1 MSISFN
7 IDSGVFSD
15 VLERLAVKGKHNN
28 GSVLSTSSF
37 NTEFLA
43 RFENDTMTIINGDSI
58 WFGQIKIPIANL
70 VCNDDNEFSAEADRL
85 LPFLKSL
92 SGLLSVNIDN
102 HITISNGT
110 KSFSLPK
117 LHLHPHIDAIN
128 RIVAMTKAYAYEE
141 TLQNLFGFGD
151 TKFEG
156 AFKMSKGDFEG
167 IIKIPTLLDL
177 AAMKAY
183 ALGGRAKWKD
193 YVDLYFI
200 IKDHAGLKEISKRA
214 KEIFKTFFNEK
225 LFREQLSYFKDIDDS
240 EKLEYMGPEVK
251 DEAIKEFL
259 INTAITP
266 F

>member
-7 IDSGVFSD
+7 IDSGVFSN

-167 IIKIPTLLDL
+167 IIKSAELIKTGVYTLNLHEGNVTFSSSALD
-177 AAMKAY
+177 
-183 ALGGRAKWKD
+183 
-193 YVDLYFI
+193 
-200 IKDHAGLKEISKRA
+200 
-214 KEIFKTFFNEK
+214 N
-225 LFREQLSYFKDIDDS
+225 LSYKETVSLENYIGESATLQFSSPLYSFFDKEQMLNFYVKDDS
-240 EKLEYMGPEVK
+240 PIIIIAEDRFILKAPHVVGDDY
-251 DEAIKEFL
+251 
-259 INTAITP
+259 
-266 F
+266 